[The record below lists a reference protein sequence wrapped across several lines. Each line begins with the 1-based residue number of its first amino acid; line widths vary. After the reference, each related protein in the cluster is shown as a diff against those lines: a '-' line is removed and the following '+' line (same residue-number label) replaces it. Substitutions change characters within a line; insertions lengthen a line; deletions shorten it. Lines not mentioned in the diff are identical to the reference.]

1 MMRKLLTSES
11 GVILPMAL
19 ILLLAGS
26 ILIVPLLHSVSTGL
40 LISQRTG
47 FADSGDYS
55 GDAGIE
61 DAIWDLTFDDLADD
75 IPNKDDST
83 TYEINAPINGETVSV
98 TVTNLGTV
106 LASDNLES
114 NSWTGGTG
122 WLNSWSSSGMTS
134 VTSAEQAQEGDY
146 HIRLRAVDGAA
157 SRQVDLF
164 NQPPGVKLQ
173 FWARIKIFEEG
184 DEVELKLSPD
194 GQNWTELFEWD
205 MDDSDDIYYF
215 RNIDLTGI
223 TLSNQ
228 TRIKFDA
235 DLDNG
240 GDKFFIDD
248 INIIRPPT
256 YEIVVNVG
264 GILTT
269 SVVSI
274 DQGQVT
280 VLSWEQG

>member
-1 MMRKLLTSES
+1 MMKKLFTSES
-11 GVILPMAL
+11 GVIMPMAL
-19 ILLLAGS
+19 ILLMVGS
-26 ILIVPLLHSVSTGL
+26 ILIVPLLNSVSTGL
-40 LISQRTG
+40 LISQKTG

-75 IPNKDDST
+75 IPNEGDST
-83 TYEINAPINGETVSV
+83 TYDIGAPINGETVSV

-122 WLNSWSSSGMTS
+122 WLTNWSSSGMTS
-134 VTSAEQAQEGDY
+134 VTSAEQPQEGNY
-146 HIRLRAVDGAA
+146 HIRMRAVDGTA
-157 SRQVDLF
+157 SRQVDLS
-164 NQPPGVKLQ
+164 NQPPGVRLQ
-173 FWARIKIFEEG
+173 FWARIKIFEA
-184 DEVELKLSPD
+184 DDKVELELSPD
-194 GQNWTELFEWD
+194 GQDWTVLLVWD
-205 MDDSDDIYYF
+205 VSDSDDIYYF
-215 RNIDLTGI
+215 RDIDLTGYA
-223 TLSNQ
+223 LSNQ
-228 TRIKFDA
+228 TRIRFDG

-256 YEIVVNVG
+256 YEIVVAAG
-264 GILTT
+264 GTLTT

-274 DQGQVT
+274 NQGQVT
-280 VLSWEQG
+280 VLSWEQN

>member
-1 MMRKLLTSES
+1 MMRKLLKSES

-19 ILLLAGS
+19 IMLLAGS
-26 ILIVPLLHSVSTGL
+26 ILIVPLLNSVSTGL
-40 LISQRTG
+40 LISQRIG
-47 FADSGDYS
+47 LADSGNYS

-75 IPNKDDST
+75 IPDEDDST
-83 TYEINAPINGETVSV
+83 TYDVDDTVNGDTVSV
-98 TVTNLGTV
+98 TVKNLGTV
-106 LASDNLES
+106 LATDDFES
-114 NSWTGGTG
+114 HTWSGGTG
-122 WLNSWSSSGMTS
+122 WLNSWSSAGLTS
-134 VTSAEQAQEGDY
+134 VTDGEGPY
-146 HIRLRAVDGAA
+146 QGSHHVRMRSVDGFI

-164 NQPPGVKLQ
+164 EQPSGVRIQ
-173 FWARIKIFEEG
+173 FWARVKNLEDD

-194 GQNWTELFEWD
+194 GQNWTELIEWEAA
-205 MDDSDDIYYF
+205 DSDDIYYF
-215 RNIDLTGI
+215 WDFNLTGYP
-223 TLSNQ
+223 LSNQ
-228 TRIKFDA
+228 TRIKFEG

-248 INIIRPPT
+248 INIVRPPT
-256 YEIVVNVG
+256 YEIVVVVG
-264 GILTT
+264 SETTT

>member
-1 MMRKLLTSES
+1 MMRKLIKSES
-11 GVILPMAL
+11 GVILPMAM

-26 ILIVPLLHSVSTGL
+26 ILIVPLLNSVSTGL
-40 LISQRTG
+40 LISQRIG
-47 FADSGDYS
+47 LADSGDYS

-61 DAIWDLTFDDLADD
+61 DAIWDLTFDDLADG
-75 IPNKDDST
+75 ITNKDNST
-83 TYEINAPINGETVSV
+83 TYDMGAPINGETVSV
-98 TVTNLGTV
+98 TVTNLGTM

-114 NSWTGGTG
+114 GGWTGGTG

-134 VTSAEQAQEGDY
+134 VTSAEQPYEGGY

-164 NQPPGVKLQ
+164 DQPPGVKIQ
-173 FWARIKIFEEG
+173 FWARIKIFEAN

-194 GQNWTELFEWD
+194 GQNWSTLYTWD
-205 MDDSDDIYYF
+205 ADDSDDIYYF
-215 RNIDLTGI
+215 RDIDLTGY

-235 DLDNG
+235 KLDNG
-240 GDKFFIDD
+240 GDKFFVDD
-248 INIIRPPT
+248 INITRPPT
-256 YEIVVNVG
+256 YEIITSVG
-264 GILTT
+264 GITT
-269 SVVSI
+269 TAVVTI

-280 VLSWEQG
+280 VVSWEQS

>member
-1 MMRKLLTSES
+1 MMRKLFTSES

-26 ILIVPLLHSVSTGL
+26 ILIVPLLNSVSTGL

-47 FADSGDYS
+47 LADSGDYS

-61 DAIWDLTFDDLADD
+61 DAIWDLTFDDLADG

-83 TYEINAPINGETVSV
+83 TYDVPAPINGETVSV
-98 TVTNLGTV
+98 TVTNLGTL

-114 NSWTGGTG
+114 NSWSGGTG
-122 WLNSWSSSGMTS
+122 WLTSWSSSGMTS
-134 VTSAEQAQEGDY
+134 VTGGEQPQEGSY
-146 HIRLRAVDGAA
+146 HIRLRSVDGAA

-173 FWARIKIFEEG
+173 FWARIKIFEAY
-184 DEVELKLSPD
+184 DEVELEVSPD
-194 GQNWTELFEWD
+194 GQTWTELYEWD
-205 MDDSDDIYYF
+205 VNDSDDIYYF
-215 RNIDLTGI
+215 RDIDLTGYS
-223 TLSNQ
+223 LSDQ
-228 TRIKFDA
+228 TRFRFDA

-248 INIIRPPT
+248 INIVRPPT
-256 YEIVVNVG
+256 YEIVADVG

>member
-1 MMRKLLTSES
+1 MRKLLRSES

-19 ILLLAGS
+19 IMLLAGS
-26 ILIVPLLHSVSTGL
+26 ILIVPLLNSVSTGL

-47 FADSGDYS
+47 LADSGNYS

-75 IPNKDDST
+75 IPNEDDST
-83 TYEINAPINGETVSV
+83 TYDMCEPINGETVSV
-98 TVTNLGTV
+98 TVTNLGTL
-106 LASDNLES
+106 LAADNLES
-114 NSWTGGTG
+114 GNWTGGSG
-122 WLNSWSSSGMTS
+122 WLNNWSSSGMTS
-134 VTSAEQAQEGDY
+134 VTGAEVPHEGSY
-146 HIRLRAVDGAA
+146 HIRLRSVNGAA
-157 SRQVDLF
+157 ARQVDLF

-173 FWARIKIFEEG
+173 FWARIKIFEAN
-184 DEVELKLSPD
+184 DQVELKLSPD
-194 GQNWTELFEWD
+194 GQSWTTLFTWD
-205 MDDSDDIYYF
+205 EDDSDDIYYF
-215 RNIDLTGI
+215 RDIDLTGY

-228 TRIKFDA
+228 TRIRFDA

-240 GDKFFIDD
+240 GDKFFVDD

-256 YEIVVNVG
+256 YEIVVDVDG
-264 GILTT
+264 ATTT

-280 VLSWEQG
+280 VLSWEQS